1 MNDKNKKR
9 KFKTIISVGLIFI
22 FIIAL
27 LCILFVDKKFNKK
40 SDEIVNNPAVN
51 SDECC
56 EGCMCGDTIELLKN
70 TETAWNLSKINNK
83 GEYEYIK
90 DSFINFHGTGKN
102 KFAFFKNDKEVRGEF
117 TINKNNEII
126 LIQNDNKNNRITCKI
141 GEEKDLIAVIHC
153 DKDFGMFTFQ
163 KHGTLELP
171 SVIKDTITKTKT
183 IRVKGYKSGSKIDKT
198 ITEEREIN
206 AFLSVINNSKVWTGA
221 VTLPGP
227 QYEIELFDFNNTSI
241 VKILY
246 NPGNYFNIV
255 INDKSY
261 ELTNIDKDSLSVIL
275 SK

>member
-141 GEEKDLIAVIHC
+141 GEEKELIAVIHC

-183 IRVKGYKSGSKIDKT
+183 IRVKGYKSGSKIDKI